1 MFRAD
6 PAGAGGSKGEQD
18 APVNVGRHFKL
29 LQIFS
34 GLFNISKYIQIQ
46 NVRSFPLV

>member
-18 APVNVGRHFKL
+18 APVNVGRHLNCCKYL
-29 LQIFS
+29 VGSLIYP
-34 GLFNISKYIQIQ
+34 NISK
-46 NVRSFPLV
+46 FKTLGLFH